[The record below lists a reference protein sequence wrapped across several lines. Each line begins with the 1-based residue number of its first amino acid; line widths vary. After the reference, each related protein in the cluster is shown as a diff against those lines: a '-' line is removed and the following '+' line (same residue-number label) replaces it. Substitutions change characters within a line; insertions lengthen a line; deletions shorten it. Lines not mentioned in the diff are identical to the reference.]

1 MLSQKLQNRHAVQK
15 MIDEFVDRNTFQEL
29 NIVKAITKNKLSS
42 VLGHEKCE
50 PDNAVIVGITS
61 IGHEKILCIQLDKT
75 YKMGTVG
82 VAEGEKITLAFEYAI
97 KKNLPII
104 AVIASGGIRVQE
116 NTTALMQ
123 MAKMASAVKRHSDKG
138 LLFISIVTN
147 PTLGGASASFVS
159 LADIIIAE
167 KGATYGFSGRRIIE
181 DTTHEQLPDDFQT
194 AEYARRHGMV
204 DIVADKSEIKPLITK
219 LLKIH
224 TR

>member
-1 MLSQKLQNRHAVQK
+1 
-15 MIDEFVDRNTFQEL
+15 MIKEFVDNNTFIE
-29 NIVKAITKNKLSS
+29 TKRLFPLENRNKFES
-42 VLGHEKCE
+42 
-50 PDNAVIVGITS
+50 NNTVIVGIAS
-61 IGHEKILCIQLDKT
+61 INQVNILCIQLDKT
-75 YKMGTVG
+75 YKMGTIG
-82 VAEGEKITLAFEYAI
+82 VAEGEKITLAFEYAT
-97 KKNLPII
+97 KKNLPIV
-104 AVIASGGIRVQE
+104 AVVASGGIRINE
-116 NTTALMQ
+116 GTLALMQ
-123 MAKMASAVKRHSDKG
+123 MAKMVSAVKRHSDKG
-138 LLFISIVTN
+138 LLYISIVTN

-204 DIVADKSEIKPLITK
+204 DIVANKSEIKQLIAK

>member
-1 MLSQKLQNRHAVQK
+1 MNLDFIYDNDFQK
-15 MIDEFVDRNTFQEL
+15 MYDLTNESDYKQGRSVAVGICFIN
-29 NIVKAITKNKLSS
+29 NIKIIGIKLS
-42 VLGHEKCE
+42 K
-50 PDNAVIVGITS
+50 N
-61 IGHEKILCIQLDKT
+61 
-75 YKMGTVG
+75 YKMGTIG
-82 VAEGEKITLAFEYAI
+82 IIEGEIITLAFEYAT
-97 KKNLPII
+97 KKRLP
-104 AVIASGGIRVQE
+104 VITIVASGGIRVHE
-116 NTTALMQ
+116 GTMALMQ
-123 MAKMASAVKRHSDKG
+123 MAKMVSAVKRHSDKG

-204 DIVADKSEIKPLITK
+204 DIVADKSEIKPLITR